1 MTAGG
6 QAASFVR
13 DGEGGGSWG
22 NRGSPTFADV
32 VSSAVI
38 RRAAMVK
45 MVVIAALAALVATLV
60 AVLIR
65 WLPESASEEMD
76 RITFVYWFATIICI
90 GIFALVAAVIIEAVW
105 AFRVQ
110 PDDDTDGPPIHGNT
124 RLEIAWTIVPAILVI
139 AIGVVSAVVLSKNAD
154 AGSNPLHVKVFA
166 QQFAWKFEYPG
177 KVMSDELVMPL
188 HRNVKFEMQS
198 ADVIHSL
205 WIPQMGQKQDV
216 VPGITTEIVITP
228 TRTGSFTLICTELC
242 GLGHS
247 TMRAPV
253 RVLPASAFDEWLR
266 RQRQDSGT
274 TTGSG
279 AAGGGAAGGGAAG
292 GTVERGSETFAQAG
306 CGGCHALAKAGT
318 DAQIGP
324 PLDDLA
330 AAAEE
335 AGMPVGEFV
344 RQSIVDP
351 DAVITPDYQPG
362 VMPKDFGESLS
373 PDELDALVAYVSGE
387 GS

>member
-1 MTAGG
+1 
-6 QAASFVR
+6 
-13 DGEGGGSWG
+13 
-22 NRGSPTFADV
+22 
-32 VSSAVI
+32 
-38 RRAAMVK
+38 
-45 MVVIAALAALVATLV
+45 MVVIAALAALVTSLV

-76 RITFVYWFATIICI
+76 RIIFTYWFATIISI
-90 GIFALVAAVIIEAVW
+90 GIFSLVSGVIVYAVW
-105 AFRVQ
+105 TFRAQ
-110 PDDDTDGPPIHGNT
+110 PDDDTDGPPIHGHT
-124 RLEIAWTIVPAILVI
+124 GLEIAWTVVPAVLVI
-139 AIGVVSAVVLSKNAD
+139 AIGIVSAVVLSKNAD
-154 AGSNPLHVKVFA
+154 AGSDPLKVKVFA
-166 QQFAWKFEYPG
+166 QQFAWRFVYEG
-177 KVMSDELVMPL
+177 DVRSNELVMPVD
-188 HRNVKFEMQS
+188 RAVEFEMES

-205 WIPQMGQKQDV
+205 WIPEMGQKQDV
-216 VPGITTEIVITP
+216 VPGVTTEIVITP
-228 TRTGSFTLICTELC
+228 TRTGRFTLVCTELC

-253 RVLPASAFDEWLR
+253 RVLPPSAFDEWLT
-266 RQRQDSGT
+266 RQRQDSST

-335 AGMPVGEFV
+335 AGMPVAEFV

-351 DAVITPDYQPG
+351 DAVIAPDYQPG
-362 VMPKDFGESLS
+362 VMPKDLGESLS
-373 PDELDALVAYVSGE
+373 PDELDALVAYLSGE